1 MLTGRRIGILAA
13 SAVMLLAGPVV
24 GQEIAGQEAIAPE
37 KHPMAV
43 CPAVHEGVASG
54 FAPTAPPTRCSEPTM
69 PPAFVMPFRS
79 EASTSSEATAAA
91 PLAADL
97 HLVSTELGFD
107 KGVAPAP
114 GHSVQYRGQKYRV
127 TGIEVKGG
135 GRFFSGGSAFV
146 IGVSGSSL
154 IVGLKAIQPGSALD
168 PDRFDPSV
176 VN

>member
-1 MLTGRRIGILAA
+1 MTLGRRIGILAA
-13 SAVMLLAGPVV
+13 SAAMLLAGPVV
-24 GQEIAGQEAIAPE
+24 GQEVVGQEIVAPE
-37 KHPMAV
+37 KRPVAV
-43 CPAVHEGVASG
+43 CPTVHEGTASG
-54 FAPTAPPTRCSEPTM
+54 FAPAVPPTRCSEPTM
-69 PPAFVMPFRS
+69 PPAFVMPFHS
-79 EASTSSEATAAA
+79 EASTQPEA

-97 HLVSTELGFD
+97 HLASTELGFE
-107 KGVAPAP
+107 KGVGPAP

-146 IGVSGSSL
+146 VGVSGSSL
-154 IVGLKAIQPGSALD
+154 IVGLKAIQPGGALD